1 MNLYANPFR
10 PSAGHMPPYLAG
22 RAVERETFKKL
33 LRQTVITDNGIIT
46 GLRGI
51 GKTVLLQSFMPEAKQ
66 AGWLWTGDDFTEI
79 SGLSE
84 ETIIERVITDLSLK
98 LSQIFVQTQL
108 DLPLGFTALSCTKSR
123 PLQYGDLR
131 KVFDESPGLSSDKL
145 KSVLRHVEKLISD
158 TNIRGIV
165 FAYDE
170 AQNLTDKAQ
179 DKQYPLSL
187 LLDVF
192 QSIQK
197 SPHNVPFL
205 LVLTG
210 LPTLFAKLN
219 EARTYTER
227 MFEVLALDRLS
238 DEDSREAIVRPIA
251 EESCPV
257 SFSDDTI
264 KQIIQMSGG
273 YPYFIQF
280 ICKEVFDVWIQKIGS
295 GQSAIVPKQDIIRKL
310 DQRFFSAR
318 WDKASD
324 RQRDFMKVIAMRPTA
339 EDEFT
344 VQDIVRTSEDI
355 LEKPFKIASA
365 GMMLKTLTELGF
377 VFRNRRG
384 KYSFAVPLLNDFIV
398 RQMGL
403 AANLPIPFGSNAS

>member
-1 MNLYANPFR
+1 
-10 PSAGHMPPYLAG
+10 
-22 RAVERETFKKL
+22 
-33 LRQTVITDNGIIT
+33 
-46 GLRGI
+46 
-51 GKTVLLQSFMPEAKQ
+51 
-66 AGWLWTGDDFTEI
+66 
-79 SGLSE
+79 
-84 ETIIERVITDLSLK
+84 
-98 LSQIFVQTQL
+98 
-108 DLPLGFTALSCTKSR
+108 
-123 PLQYGDLR
+123 
-131 KVFDESPGLSSDKL
+131 
-145 KSVLRHVEKLISD
+145 
-158 TNIRGIV
+158 
-165 FAYDE
+165 
-170 AQNLTDKAQ
+170 
-179 DKQYPLSL
+179 
-187 LLDVF
+187 
-192 QSIQK
+192 
-197 SPHNVPFL
+197 VPFL

-355 LEKPFKIASA
+355 LEKPFKNASA

-398 RQMGL
+398 RQMGH
-403 AANLPIPFGSNAS
+403 AANLPIPFGYNAS